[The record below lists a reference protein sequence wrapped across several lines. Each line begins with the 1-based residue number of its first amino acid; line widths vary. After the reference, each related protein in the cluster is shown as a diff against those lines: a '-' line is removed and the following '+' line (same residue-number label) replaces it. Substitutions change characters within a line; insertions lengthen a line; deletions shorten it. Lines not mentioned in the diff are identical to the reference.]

1 MAIDLTMTTGQS
13 MLKQTVARL
22 AKEKIAPRA
31 KEIDEKAQF
40 PWENVKAL
48 AEMGIFGLT
57 IPEKYGG
64 GGQGWVTLAIVTE
77 EIAKA
82 CVSTSTVLFCSG
94 FVNFFL
100 TVYGTEEQRQ
110 KYLPDLA
117 TGKKLGGWAH
127 TEPGSGSDL
136 ETIETKAVLE
146 GDHYVI
152 NGLKHF
158 ISNAGSAKIYV
169 VTVSTDKTK
178 GARGL
183 SQLLVDSDTKGLS
196 IGPFFNKMGIRGSHT
211 GTVIFDDCRVP
222 KENIL
227 GQVGS
232 GFKQGVQ
239 CFGEGRISVAAQAVG
254 LAQAAY
260 DAAREYAKQRVQ
272 YKQPIANHQALR
284 FMFAD
289 MAVDISAARLMTYQA
304 AAAKDKG
311 EDFIEYAAMAKVF
324 AAEAAHRV
332 VSKSLQMFGGY
343 GYMKDLPIERYYRD
357 QRIMEIYEGTSEM
370 ARLAIAGYQLR

>member
-1 MAIDLTMTTGQS
+1 MAIDFTMTTGQS

-22 AKEKIAPRA
+22 AKEKMAPRA
-31 KEIDEKAQF
+31 KEIDEKAEF

-64 GGQGWVTLAIVTE
+64 GGEGWVTLAIVTE

-100 TVYGTEEQRQ
+100 TVYGTDEQRQ

-211 GTVIFDDCRVP
+211 GTVIFENCRVP
-222 KENIL
+222 KENVL

-304 AAAKDKG
+304 AAAKDRG

-343 GYMKDLPIERYYRD
+343 GYMKDLPMERYYRD

>member
-1 MAIDLTMTTGQS
+1 MAIDFTMTTGQS

-31 KEIDEKAQF
+31 KEIDEKAEF

-48 AEMGIFGLT
+48 AELGIFGLT

-64 GGQGWVTLAIVTE
+64 GGEGWVTLTIVTE

-117 TGKKLGGWAH
+117 TGKILGGWAH

-169 VTVSTDKTK
+169 VTVVTDKTK
-178 GARGL
+178 GLRGL
-183 SQLLVDSDTKGLS
+183 SQILVDSNTKGLS

-227 GQVGS
+227 GQLGN
-232 GFKQGVQ
+232 GFMQGVQ

-272 YKQPIANHQALR
+272 YKQPIAKHQALR

-289 MAVDISAARLMTYQA
+289 MAVDISAARLLTYQA
-304 AAAKDKG
+304 AVTKDRG
-311 EDFIEYAAMAKVF
+311 EDFIEQAAMAKVF

-343 GYMKDLPIERYYRD
+343 GYMKDLPMERYYRD

-370 ARLAIAGYQLR
+370 ARLGIAGYELR

>member
-1 MAIDLTMTTGQS
+1 MAIDLTMTTEQS

-31 KEIDEKAQF
+31 KEIDEKAEF
-40 PWENVKAL
+40 PWENIKAL
-48 AEMGIFGLT
+48 AEMGILGLT

-64 GGQGWVTLAIVTE
+64 GGQGWVTLTIVTE

-117 TGKKLGGWAH
+117 TGKILGGWAH

-178 GARGL
+178 GLRGL
-183 SQLLVDSDTKGLS
+183 SQILVDSNTKGLS

-227 GQVGS
+227 GQLGN
-232 GFKQGVQ
+232 GFMQGVQ

-272 YKQPIANHQALR
+272 YKQAIAKHQALR

-289 MAVDISAARLMTYQA
+289 MAVDISAARLLTYQA
-304 AAAKDKG
+304 AVTKDRG
-311 EDFIEYAAMAKVF
+311 EDFIEQAAMAKVF

-343 GYMKDLPIERYYRD
+343 GYMKDLPMERYYRD

-370 ARLAIAGYQLR
+370 ARLGIAGYELR

>member
-1 MAIDLTMTTGQS
+1 MAIDFTMTTGQS

-22 AKEKIAPRA
+22 AKEKMAPRA
-31 KEIDEKAQF
+31 KQIDEKAEF

-48 AEMGIFGLT
+48 AEMGILGLT

-64 GGQGWVTLAIVTE
+64 GGEGWVTLAIVTE

-178 GARGL
+178 GLRGL
-183 SQLLVDSDTKGLS
+183 SQILVDSDTKGLS

-211 GTVIFDDCRVP
+211 GTVIFDNCRVP

-227 GQVGS
+227 GQVGN

-304 AAAKDKG
+304 AATKDRG
-311 EDFIEYAAMAKVF
+311 EDFVEHAAMAKVF

-343 GYMKDLPIERYYRD
+343 GYMKDLPMERYYRD

-370 ARLAIAGYQLR
+370 ARLGIAGYELR

>member
-31 KEIDEKAQF
+31 KEIDEKAEF

-64 GGQGWVTLAIVTE
+64 GGEGWVTLAIVTE

-100 TVYGTEEQRQ
+100 TVYGTEEQKH

-117 TGKKLGGWAH
+117 AGKKLGGWAH

-183 SQLLVDSDTKGLS
+183 SQILVDSDTKGLS

-211 GTVIFDDCRVP
+211 GTVIFDNCRVP

-304 AAAKDKG
+304 AAAKDRG

>member
-1 MAIDLTMTTGQS
+1 MAIDLTMTTEQS

-31 KEIDEKAQF
+31 KEIDEKAEF
-40 PWENVKAL
+40 PWENIKAL
-48 AEMGIFGLT
+48 AEMGILGLT

-64 GGQGWVTLAIVTE
+64 GGQGWVTLTIVTE

-169 VTVSTDKTK
+169 VTVVTDKTK
-178 GARGL
+178 GLRGL
-183 SQLLVDSDTKGLS
+183 SQILVDSNTKGLS

-227 GQVGS
+227 GQLGN
-232 GFKQGVQ
+232 GFMQGVQ

-272 YKQPIANHQALR
+272 YKQPIAKHQALR

-289 MAVDISAARLMTYQA
+289 MAVDISAARLLTYQA
-304 AAAKDKG
+304 AVTKDRG
-311 EDFIEYAAMAKVF
+311 EDFIEQAAMAKVF

-343 GYMKDLPIERYYRD
+343 GYMKDLPMERYYRD

-370 ARLAIAGYQLR
+370 ARLGIAGYELR

>member
-1 MAIDLTMTTGQS
+1 MAIDLTMTTEQS

-22 AKEKIAPRA
+22 AKEKMAPRA
-31 KEIDEKAQF
+31 KEIDEKAEF
-40 PWENVKAL
+40 PWENIKAL
-48 AEMGIFGLT
+48 AEMGILGLT

-152 NGLKHF
+152 DGLKHF

-169 VTVSTDKTK
+169 VTVVTDKSK
-178 GARGL
+178 GLRGL
-183 SQLLVDSDTKGLS
+183 SQILVDSNTKGLS

-227 GQVGS
+227 GQLGN
-232 GFKQGVQ
+232 GFMQGVQ

-272 YKQPIANHQALR
+272 YKQPIAKHQALR

-289 MAVDISAARLMTYQA
+289 MAVDISAARLLTYQA
-304 AAAKDKG
+304 AATKDRG
-311 EDFIEYAAMAKVF
+311 EDFVEQAAMAKVF
-324 AAEAAHRV
+324 AAEASHRV

-343 GYMKDLPIERYYRD
+343 GYMKDLPMERYYRD

-370 ARLAIAGYQLR
+370 ARLGIAAYELR

>member
-1 MAIDLTMTTGQS
+1 MAIDFTMTTGQS

-31 KEIDEKAQF
+31 KEIDEKAEF

-64 GGQGWVTLAIVTE
+64 GGEGWVTLAIVTE

-100 TVYGTEEQRQ
+100 TVYGTEEQKH

-117 TGKKLGGWAH
+117 AGKKLGGWAH

-183 SQLLVDSDTKGLS
+183 SQILVDSDTKGLS

-211 GTVIFDDCRVP
+211 GTVIFDNCRVP

-304 AAAKDKG
+304 AAAKDRG

-370 ARLAIAGYQLR
+370 ARLGIAGYELR